1 MKESFTNLQ
10 LTRLVF
16 GETTQ
21 AESDMLLELATTV
34 PEIGESLM
42 ILTEAREMLE
52 EDCFLPAQ
60 SSLDRIMAYSM
71 ATSPISAR

>member
-1 MKESFTNLQ
+1 MKESFTHLQ

-21 AESDMLLELATTV
+21 AESDMLLELALTV
-34 PEIGESLM
+34 PEIGESLSV
-42 ILTEAREMLE
+42 LQDAKDCLE
-52 EDCFLPAQ
+52 GDCYVPAQ

-71 ATSPISAR
+71 ATSPIAAR